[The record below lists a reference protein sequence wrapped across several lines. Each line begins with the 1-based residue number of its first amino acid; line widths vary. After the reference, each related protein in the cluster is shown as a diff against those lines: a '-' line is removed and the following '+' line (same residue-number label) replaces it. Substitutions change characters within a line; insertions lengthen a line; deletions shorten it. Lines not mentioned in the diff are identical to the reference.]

1 MSLHKHV
8 VRNWSMSLV
17 LLMAPLARAD
27 KKPSSS
33 PPPKP
38 AAAPAAHPPANA
50 NANAIRSQHP
60 TTSAPGTKFGTHT
73 TPHTVPGAHTSPSS
87 GSHPGFRGTTTT
99 RLQNGTTVRFAPGGQ
114 IRSIHTANGVTINR
128 TVTGQRTIVTARN
141 GRTLVSTGPHGGYMQ
156 RPYLNRNG
164 RMYLPAD
171 LCGRWTY

>member
-73 TPHTVPGAHTSPSS
+73 TPTRFLEPIPARAAAAIPVSGARRLPGCK
-87 GSHPGFRGTTTT
+87 
-99 RLQNGTTVRFAPGGQ
+99 
-114 IRSIHTANGVTINR
+114 TA
-128 TVTGQRTIVTARN
+128 QR
-141 GRTLVSTGPHGGYMQ
+141 
-156 RPYLNRNG
+156 
-164 RMYLPAD
+164 
-171 LCGRWTY
+171 